1 MRLTG
6 MALSNLARRPLRSA
20 LTMLGIAVAVGSFIV
35 MVGLSQG
42 IERAWVTD
50 LRARG
55 THILAGQKGVVN
67 RLNTSLDESLGRE
80 MERVEGVGA
89 VAGELG
95 DLMIL
100 EEDQTTVSAGW
111 PMGCYLWSALH
122 LTEGRLPS
130 PGEADAALLGE
141 AAAEALHKKAGDV
154 LLLQGR
160 RFTLVGVFRMNG
172 VMGNSA
178 VVIPLGAMQDLMQR
192 PGKVTGFNIRVDR
205 PEASGRVAEVKR
217 RLQAAFPAL
226 VFAESDTVAD
236 DDSIL
241 KLFRAISWSVSAAA
255 LLIALVVMLNTL
267 LMSVL
272 ERTRDVG
279 VLSAVGWTS
288 GRILRM
294 FVLEG
299 TLLALMGG
307 IAGLLFGSTGLHWLL
322 RLPRLRGLF
331 ETSLSGTLLLQVL
344 LVTALL
350 GILGSLYPA
359 WRASRL
365 SAMDALKYE

>member
-1 MRLTG
+1 MRLTT
-6 MALSNLARRPLRSA
+6 MALANLGRRPLRTT
-20 LTMLGIAVAVGSFIV
+20 LTALGIAVAVGSFIV

-42 IERAWVTD
+42 IERAWVTN
-50 LRARG
+50 LHARG
-55 THILAGQKGVVN
+55 THILAGQKGAVN

-80 MERVEGVGA
+80 MERVAGVGA

-111 PMGCYLWSALH
+111 PAGCFLWGALH
-122 LTEGRLPS
+122 LTEGRLPA

-141 AAAEALHKKAGDV
+141 AAAEALHKKVGDA
-154 LLLQGR
+154 LLLQNH

-172 VMGNSA
+172 VLGNSA

-205 PEASGRVAEVKR
+205 PEISGRVAEVRR

-226 VFAESDTVAD
+226 MFAESDTVAD
-236 DDSIL
+236 DDGIL
-241 KLFRAISWSVSAAA
+241 RLFRAIAWSVSAAA
-255 LLIALVVMLNTL
+255 LWIALVVMLNTL

-279 VLSAVGWTS
+279 VLSAVGWSS

-299 TLLALMGG
+299 SLLALCGG
-307 IAGLLFGSTGLHWLL
+307 IAGLLLGSAGLHWLL
-322 RLPRLRGLF
+322 SLPRLRGLF
-331 ETSLSGTLLLQVL
+331 ETAMTAAMLFQVL
-344 LVTALL
+344 IVTALL

-365 SAMDALKYE
+365 SAVDALKYE